1 MKKEKEKENYTKK
14 LYWDSTVVDNCR
26 HAWDI
31 AVVDNI
37 GYTLGMYMTVQWI
50 R

>member
-1 MKKEKEKENYTKK
+1 MKKEKEKENYTK
-14 LYWDSTVVDNCR
+14 LYWDGTVVDNCW